1 MAAGANIN
9 PEGVS
14 MFEPI
19 HGSAPDLK
27 NKFVANPIGTI
38 IAGAMMME
46 ELGEK
51 ETALAIETAVE
62 NMLKKGEIQTVDM
75 GGNSSTKAAG
85 DAVMNELTE
94 IVKS

>member
-1 MAAGANIN
+1 NIN

-46 ELGEK
+46 ELEEN
-51 ETALAIETAVE
+51 ETALTIENAVM
-62 NMLKKGEIQTVDM
+62 NMLKKGTIKTVDM
-75 GGNSSTKAAG
+75 GGNSSTKAVSE
-85 DAVMNELTE
+85 AVINELAE
-94 IVKS
+94 ISKN